1 MQEVL
6 FNFIFLFFAA
16 SGFLAWAFIIFIC
29 ILYLFINR
37 DIDFFDNDRER
48 LG

>member
-16 SGFLAWAFIIFIC
+16 CGLLAWAFAIFIC
-29 ILYLFINR
+29 ILYLLINR
-37 DIDFFDNDRER
+37 SLDFFESDRER